1 MARINLLPWRENRR
15 QERQRNFMIALV
27 ATAVLAV
34 LLVFLAGHL
43 VQRQIDAQEQRN
55 DYLRGEIS
63 TLDDQIREIERLE
76 ERRDNLLARKNVI
89 ERLQEN
95 RSMMVHLFNHL
106 AQTVPE
112 GVRLSSVRQVGEELT
127 ILGTT
132 QSETRV
138 SDYMRNIERAE
149 WMHEPDLSIIEVID
163 GEESGAEPFRFEL
176 KARLASPKVVDEDE
190 EDEAGGSS
198 GEEN

>member
-1 MARINLLPWRENRR
+1 MARINLLPWREHRR

-27 ATAVLAV
+27 ATAILAV
-34 LLVFLAGHL
+34 LLVFLAAHL
-43 VQRQIDAQEQRN
+43 VQRQIDAQESRN

-63 TLDDQIREIERLE
+63 TLDDQIRQIEELE

-95 RSMMVHLFNHL
+95 RSMMVHLFNYL

-112 GVRLSSVRQVGEELT
+112 GIRLTSVRQAGEELT
-127 ILGTT
+127 IEGTT

-138 SDYMRNIERAE
+138 SDYMRNIEGAE
-149 WMHEPDLSIIEVID
+149 WLHEPDLRIIEAIQ
-163 GEESGAEPFRFEL
+163 GEEAGTEPFRFEL
-176 KARLASPKVVDEDE
+176 KMRVASPNVVNN
-190 EDEAGGSS
+190 DEAGGSS

>member
-15 QERQRNFMIALV
+15 QERQRNFMIGLV
-27 ATAVLAV
+27 ATAIGAV

-43 VQRQIDAQEQRN
+43 VQRQIDAQEVRN

-63 TLDDQIREIERLE
+63 TLDDQIRQIEELE

-95 RSMMVHLFNHL
+95 RSMMVHLFNYL

-112 GVRLSSVRQVGEELT
+112 GIRLSSVRQAGEELT

-138 SDYMRNIERAE
+138 SDYMRNIESAE
-149 WMHEPDLSIIEVID
+149 WLHQPELRIIEVIP
-163 GEESGAEPFRFEL
+163 GEGAGAEPFRFEL
-176 KARLASPKVVDEDE
+176 RARLASPNVVN

>member
-15 QERQRNFMIALV
+15 QERQRNFMIGLV
-27 ATAVLAV
+27 ATAIGAV

-43 VQRQIDAQEQRN
+43 VQRQIDAQEVRN
-55 DYLRGEIS
+55 DYLRGEIR
-63 TLDDQIREIERLE
+63 TLDDQIRQIEELE

-95 RSMMVHLFNHL
+95 RSMMVHLFNYL

-112 GVRLSSVRQVGEELT
+112 GIRLSSVRQAGEELT

-138 SDYMRNIERAE
+138 SDYMRNIESAE
-149 WMHEPDLSIIEVID
+149 WLHQPELRIIEVIP
-163 GEESGAEPFRFEL
+163 GQGTGPEPFRFEL
-176 KARLASPKVVDEDE
+176 RARLASPRVVN

>member
-34 LLVFLAGHL
+34 LLVFLGGHL
-43 VQRQIDAQEQRN
+43 VQRQIDAQESRN

-63 TLDDQIREIERLE
+63 TLDDQIRQIERLE

-95 RSMMVHLFNHL
+95 RSMMVHLFNYM

-112 GVRLSSVRQVGEELT
+112 GIRLSSVRQVGEELT
-127 ILGTT
+127 IQGTT

-138 SDYMRNIERAE
+138 SDYMRNIESADWLHQPVLR
-149 WMHEPDLSIIEVID
+149 IIEAIP
-163 GEESGAEPFRFEL
+163 GEENTAQPFRFEL
-176 KARLASPKVVDEDE
+176 RARVASPNVVNEDGSG
-190 EDEAGGSS
+190 DSS

>member
-15 QERQRNFMIALV
+15 QERQRNFMIGLV
-27 ATAVLAV
+27 ATAIGAV

-43 VQRQIDAQEQRN
+43 VQRQIDAQEVRN
-55 DYLRGEIS
+55 DFLRGEIR
-63 TLDDQIREIERLE
+63 TLDDQIRQIEELE

-95 RSMMVHLFNHL
+95 RSMMVHLFNYL

-112 GVRLSSVRQVGEELT
+112 GVRLSSVRQAGEELT

-138 SDYMRNIERAE
+138 SDYMRNIESAE
-149 WMHEPDLSIIEVID
+149 WLHQPELRIIEVIP
-163 GEESGAEPFRFEL
+163 GEGAGAEPFRFEL
-176 KARLASPKVVDEDE
+176 RARLASPRVVK
-190 EDEAGGSS
+190 EDEAGDSS